1 MVAPPPRPSPS
12 SREREFGRPLMDI
25 AALPQKPS
33 LHRRIRS
40 TIEDRIRSGD
50 WRPGHRIPFEH
61 ELMAEYGCSRMTVNK
76 ALHSL
81 VEAGLIE
88 RRRRAG
94 SFVRRP
100 DIQSAVLA
108 IPDIPA
114 EIIARG
120 QEYRYELLSAHRRR
134 ASQADRQ
141 IMGVPAGTGVLVLR
155 CRHFAGQRPFAL
167 EDRRIMVD
175 EVPDI
180 AEADFRAQAPGSWL
194 LRHIAWHVAEHQIAA
209 LPADAEIAP
218 LLDVAVGT
226 ACLVMDRQTWRA
238 GAAIT
243 AVRLWFPGDLRKLV
257 ARFTPSGAD
266 NPAKPR

>member
-1 MVAPPPRPSPS
+1 
-12 SREREFGRPLMDI
+12 MDI
-25 AALPQKPS
+25 AALPQKSS
-33 LHRRIRS
+33 LHSRIRS
-40 TIEDRIRSGD
+40 TIEHRIRSGE
-50 WRPGHRIPFEH
+50 WRPGYRIPFEH

-100 DIQSAVLA
+100 NIQSALLA
-108 IPDIPA
+108 IPDIPV
-114 EIIARG
+114 EIVARG
-120 QEYRYELLSAHRRR
+120 QEYRYELLHAHRRR
-134 ASQADRQ
+134 ASKADRQ
-141 IMGVPAGTGVLVLR
+141 IMGVPAGAGVLVLR
-155 CRHFAGQRPFAL
+155 CRHFAGRRPFAL

-180 AEADFRAQAPGSWL
+180 AEADFRTQAPGSWL

-243 AVRLWFPGDLRKLV
+243 AVRLWFPGDLQKLV

-266 NPAKPR
+266 TPAKPR